1 MQIFINLV
9 ESLNSP
15 VYSAWPCMIKSV
27 APLWWQHWQTES
39 RQIRT
44 WITFKVFKIQ
54 FCEISPISKFSE
66 HLTFQNFHY
75 LVVHHRTNGAD
86 ILTVIYIAETRTV
99 ILQKWVKNGAIFE
112 WIILFCECFHR
123 RSFQQVNWN
132 THTHPFNGPF
142 PGLPGWAGTR
152 KVKPIWILLKHE
164 TVAVASAG
172 SYASLHL
179 APDR

>member
-15 VYSAWPCMIKSV
+15 VYSARPCMIKSV

-99 ILQKWVKNGAIFE
+99 ILQKWVKNGAILSE
-112 WIILFCECFHR
+112 LFYFASAFIAVPSSKLTE
-123 RSFQQVNWN
+123 
-132 THTHPFNGPF
+132 THTYTRLTALFRDYPGGPV
-142 PGLPGWAGTR
+142 PER
-152 KVKPIWILLKHE
+152 
-164 TVAVASAG
+164 
-172 SYASLHL
+172 
-179 APDR
+179 